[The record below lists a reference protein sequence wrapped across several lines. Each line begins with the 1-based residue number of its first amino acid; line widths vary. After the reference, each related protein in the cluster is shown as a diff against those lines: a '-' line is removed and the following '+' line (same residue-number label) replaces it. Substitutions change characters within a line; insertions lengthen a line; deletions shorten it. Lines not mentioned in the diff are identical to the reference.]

1 MKNWI
6 LLSFLIVGLISCEQ
20 PKEIVMPPNII
31 FFFTDDQAYDTM
43 SAYGNPDTKTP
54 NMDKLANEGV
64 VFMRHYNTTAICM
77 ASRANV
83 MTGQYEYK
91 TGCNFTHGSLGTKQ
105 WSTSYPL
112 LLKEAGY
119 RVGFGGKFGFSV
131 ADSGEWKPE
140 GTIAQHDFDF
150 WVGGPGQTSF
160 VTADNPTLAKY
171 AEEYPHSSRAYG
183 AASIDFINASVEEN
197 QPFCM
202 SVFYKAPHRPVQP
215 DPMFDDVYKDT
226 EFRKLPNYGRENG
239 AHLAIHSQ
247 MGRQYPRFFEW
258 GYDNEK
264 DYQEA
269 LRKYN
274 QQIYGV
280 DYSIGMILQELE
292 KLNIDDNTVII
303 FSSDNGFFN
312 GSHGLGSKVL
322 PYEEGARCPLIIV
335 DPRHKES
342 GKMRKTN
349 ILTGNVDIAATI
361 LDIAGLEIPGSYD
374 GKSLLG
380 ALDQP
385 DQQIRESLPII
396 QAWGPSATQC
406 LSVMDEQYK
415 YIYWYYKDEEK
426 NLVPTEELFDLHS
439 DPYEMKN
446 LINDPDYEATRAK
459 MRALYDSQM
468 EHWKSEGVRKNDY
481 EKYHYLFDRSISWE
495 DKMAMRE
502 KQEE

>member
-183 AASIDFINASVEEN
+183 AASIKYR
-197 QPFCM
+197 
-202 SVFYKAPHRPVQP
+202 FYQC
-215 DPMFDDVYKDT
+215 
-226 EFRKLPNYGRENG
+226 
-239 AHLAIHSQ
+239 
-247 MGRQYPRFFEW
+247 
-258 GYDNEK
+258 
-264 DYQEA
+264 
-269 LRKYN
+269 
-274 QQIYGV
+274 
-280 DYSIGMILQELE
+280 IG
-292 KLNIDDNTVII
+292 
-303 FSSDNGFFN
+303 
-312 GSHGLGSKVL
+312 
-322 PYEEGARCPLIIV
+322 
-335 DPRHKES
+335 
-342 GKMRKTN
+342 
-349 ILTGNVDIAATI
+349 
-361 LDIAGLEIPGSYD
+361 
-374 GKSLLG
+374 
-380 ALDQP
+380 
-385 DQQIRESLPII
+385 
-396 QAWGPSATQC
+396 
-406 LSVMDEQYK
+406 
-415 YIYWYYKDEEK
+415 
-426 NLVPTEELFDLHS
+426 
-439 DPYEMKN
+439 
-446 LINDPDYEATRAK
+446 
-459 MRALYDSQM
+459 
-468 EHWKSEGVRKNDY
+468 
-481 EKYHYLFDRSISWE
+481 
-495 DKMAMRE
+495 
-502 KQEE
+502 